1 MGEIEAEHAH
11 AHAHANRLKRHVFA
25 GGKPLHGPLPLP
37 EHRFALT
44 GVGADADRPAHMV
57 EHWRGVGKFAGRI
70 GRSRRGAQRRPRR
83 IASDTGAHR
92 RLGDNT
98 TLRGLHPATDQRQPH
113 PVKSPYRLFLIITLP
128 LSAVNLLNQASRTV
142 MAIIGPLMAAEFS
155 WSASELGLL
164 AACMYAAY
172 AAAQLPVGVALDMF
186 GPRRIQACFALL
198 AAAGFAIFALS
209 HQLAGFAV
217 ARIILGI
224 GVSAALM
231 AILKANSQWFAPAQ
245 VAHMTGLAMVAGSL
259 GSVLTTTPVQAVL
272 PGMGWRG
279 VFWLM
284 CGASVATALWI
295 ALSVRDKPLPA
306 ARGSLKAESA
316 VVAAIV
322 RAPQFWRYAP
332 AAAMLSIL
340 NFTYLGLWIGPW
352 LRDVAGYDAPARAN
366 TLLLYTLAMMAGGLV
381 IGWAASRA
389 QARGWPSILV
399 PALCAAGLLIAQ
411 LGLMLQPGSAAA
423 VTALWLLFAFCGTG
437 GPAGY
442 IALGQMYPIEQT
454 ARVATAVNTL
464 TLAGSFLLQW
474 AIGAILDLWP
484 RTVTGGWD
492 PHGYSAALAL
502 SVAVQLLVVA
512 RAAGVGMPWRH
523 RARNC

>member
-1 MGEIEAEHAH
+1 MTQQNFPPVNAH
-11 AHAHANRLKRHVFA
+11 
-25 GGKPLHGPLPLP
+25 
-37 EHRFALT
+37 
-44 GVGADADRPAHMV
+44 
-57 EHWRGVGKFAGRI
+57 
-70 GRSRRGAQRRPRR
+70 
-83 IASDTGAHR
+83 
-92 RLGDNT
+92 
-98 TLRGLHPATDQRQPH
+98 
-113 PVKSPYRLFLIITLP
+113 YRLFLSITLP

-172 AAAQLPVGVALDMF
+172 AVAQLPVGVALDMF
-186 GPRRIQACFALL
+186 GPRRIQAAFALL

-209 HQLAGFAV
+209 HSLAGFAMG
-217 ARIILGI
+217 RIILGI

-259 GSVLTTTPVQAVL
+259 GSVLTTTPVQAIL
-272 PGMGWRG
+272 PALGWRG

-284 CGASVATALWI
+284 CGAAIASALWI
-295 ALSVRDKPLPA
+295 AISVRDKPPSA

-316 VVAAIV
+316 VVAAIL

-366 TLLLYTLAMMAGGLV
+366 ILLLYTLAMMLGGLV
-381 IGWAASRA
+381 VGWAASRA

-399 PALCAAGLLIAQ
+399 PALCTGGLLIAQ
-411 LGLMLQPGSAAA
+411 LGLMLQPGSVTA

-442 IALGQMYPIEQT
+442 IAVGQMYPIEQT

-464 TLAGSFLLQW
+464 TLAGAFLLQW

-484 RTVTGGWD
+484 RNASGGWD
-492 PHGYSAALAL
+492 AKGYTAALAL
-502 SVAVQLLVVA
+502 SVVVQLLVAA
-512 RAAGVGMPWRH
+512 RATGFGRSLRRTA
-523 RARNC
+523 